1 MAEHLMAK
9 TSIHKLTQ
17 AAVKNAKPGRYADGG
32 GLYLAVGP
40 QSKSW
45 VFRFKLPSTVS
56 SRGKPLSREMGI
68 GSVADIGLAAAR
80 EKARRLR
87 ELVHR
92 KPEDGGPVDP
102 LDQRQ
107 AAKAEQAVARAKGV
121 PTFRDMAEAY
131 LAAHAGSWK
140 NAKHAAQWPS
150 TLTAY
155 VYPTLGS
162 LPIKAIDQDLVAKTL
177 APIWHTKPETARR
190 VRARIQTVIEHA
202 IARKIFDGGNPAT
215 LSQVTHLLG
224 RQTDS
229 VQNFKALPYRQMYTF
244 MQAVRAHPGVAAQA
258 LEFLVLTA
266 TRSGE
271 TLQAPWSEIDWQTK
285 IWPIPGAR
293 RKGRK
298 GKEQPLDV
306 PLSSRCMEILTAA
319 AERTGGTGL
328 IFGKEEGK
336 RKGKPL
342 SENALSGLVKEL
354 GFDCVPHGFRSSFRD
369 WAGDCTHAPREIAEA
384 ALGHKI
390 KGVEADYRR
399 GSAIE
404 KRRKLMQDWAKF
416 VDQPWVERADNVVQI
431 GAA

>member
-1 MAEHLMAK
+1 M
-9 TSIHKLTQ
+9 S
-17 AAVKNAKPGRYADGG
+17 D
-32 GLYLAVGP
+32 
-40 QSKSW
+40 
-45 VFRFKLPSTVS
+45 
-56 SRGKPLSREMGI
+56 
-68 GSVADIGLAAAR
+68 VATGFV
-80 EKARRLR
+80 LR
-87 ELVHR
+87 
-92 KPEDGGPVDP
+92 
-102 LDQRQ
+102 
-107 AAKAEQAVARAKGV
+107 
-121 PTFRDMAEAY
+121 
-131 LAAHAGSWK
+131 
-140 NAKHAAQWPS
+140 
-150 TLTAY
+150 
-155 VYPTLGS
+155 
-162 LPIKAIDQDLVAKTL
+162 
-177 APIWHTKPETARR
+177 
-190 VRARIQTVIEHA
+190 
-202 IARKIFDGGNPAT
+202 
-215 LSQVTHLLG
+215 
-224 RQTDS
+224 
-229 VQNFKALPYRQMYTF
+229 
-244 MQAVRAHPGVAAQA
+244 
-258 LEFLVLTA
+258 
-266 TRSGE
+266 
-271 TLQAPWSEIDWQTK
+271 APWSEIDWQTK
-285 IWPIPGAR
+285 IWHIPGAR